1 MRAWSWRSRRRT
13 GITSRLRSPTAI
25 FENYPQLHRELLAD
39 QQAGKRAFYVLVAD
53 DGAIIGRFNLE
64 FVEQGVAEVG
74 YRVAEQVA
82 GQGVATAGVREL
94 CLLAASRHGVSIL
107 RAATSSENLA
117 SQKVLLKAG
126 FTPMGPA
133 DPSEIGGREG
143 SWYQRNLTDESE

>member
-1 MRAWSWRSRRRT
+1 
-13 GITSRLRSPTAI
+13 
-25 FENYPQLHRELLAD
+25 
-39 QQAGKRAFYVLVAD
+39 VLVAD
-53 DGAIIGRFNLE
+53 DGAIVGRFNLV

-74 YRVAEQVA
+74 YRVAQQMA

-94 CLLAASRHGVSIL
+94 CLLAAKCHGVRIL

-126 FTPMGPA
+126 FTPVGPA

-143 SWYQRNLTDESE
+143 SWYQRNLTDERSHHHATSASVRPAQR